1 MSKSI
6 KFKNNNYLD
15 SSSIVHNREL
25 LKDFLNKS
33 NVLYSSSTGIT
44 ADASGNSVV
53 LEESVT
59 KFSAILII
67 SSNGG
72 AIVDSKLNQTNY
84 GYGISIFWF
93 GEGYQGTFYNNTIY
107 KVIGIGRI

>member
-15 SSSIVHNREL
+15 SSSVVHNREL

-33 NVLYSSSTGIT
+33 NILYSSSTGTT
-44 ADASGNSVV
+44 ADASGNSIT
-53 LEESVT
+53 LSEPVT
-59 KFSAILII
+59 HFNAILII
-67 SSNGG
+67 HSTGG
-72 AIVDSKLNQTNY
+72 SIVNNKLNETNY

-93 GEGYQGTFYNNTIY
+93 GEGFQGTFYNNTIY
-107 KVIGIGRI
+107 KVIGIDRI